1 MGRALCFGTS
11 LEHMGWRRGGSQRQR
26 RCHFQSKGKEMLN
39 NRLQRAKGEIL
50 ASAAQTVIDGV
61 VPVHELMFLVN
72 EEIRRIVR

>member
-1 MGRALCFGTS
+1 
-11 LEHMGWRRGGSQRQR
+11 
-26 RCHFQSKGKEMLN
+26 MLN